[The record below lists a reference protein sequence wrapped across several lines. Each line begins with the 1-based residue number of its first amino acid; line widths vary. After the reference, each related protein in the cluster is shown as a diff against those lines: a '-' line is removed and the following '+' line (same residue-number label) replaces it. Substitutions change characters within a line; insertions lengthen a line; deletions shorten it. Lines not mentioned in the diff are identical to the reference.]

1 MATLQKLLQMD
12 PKDVFSHYALGLEH
26 LEQNAAEAER
36 CFLRVLELDTQ
47 YVAAY
52 FQLGQLKAELGDIE
66 SSQSWLEKGIEVAE
80 QVGDQHALGEM
91 QDFLDQL

>member
-12 PKDVFSHYALGLEH
+12 PSDVFSHYALGLEQ
-26 LEQNAAEAER
+26 LEGNAAESER
-36 CFLRVLELDTQ
+36 CFLRVLELDAR

-52 FQLGQLKAELGDIE
+52 FQLGQLKAELGE
-66 SSQSWLEKGIEVAE
+66 LEAAQSWLEKGIEVAE